1 MNLNLD
7 MLNLRYILW
16 DINWDIFW
24 QLDNIIIYSG
34 GDHSSPPELLI
45 IETEANIYVSC
56 IVNHLS
62 LSHYLKREVDA
73 GCVNKG
79 ILM

>member
-1 MNLNLD
+1 M
-7 MLNLRYILW
+7 RYKLGYLLAIRK
-16 DINWDIFW
+16 IV
-24 QLDNIIIYSG
+24 NIIIYSG